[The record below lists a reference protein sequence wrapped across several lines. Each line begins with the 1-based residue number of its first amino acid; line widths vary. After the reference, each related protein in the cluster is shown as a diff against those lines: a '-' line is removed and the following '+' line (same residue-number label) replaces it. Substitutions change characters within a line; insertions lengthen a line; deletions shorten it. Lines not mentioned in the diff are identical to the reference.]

1 MKTTAQH
8 LIVIA
13 IIALFGI
20 NVNAQNTKSVRF
32 NQLEGKFAGLIS
44 KGVNHAKHE
53 LSTDLKTLEAYV
65 KFNPSEIS
73 SEPVISE
80 PLTELASVM
89 AQMEID
95 VRFTPN
101 TPNYSAYETEVV
113 DFKEIRKELE
123 IIVKFKPSEASN
135 ENSSEF
141 DTILK
146 ELEKDVKYKP
156 ASII

>member
-20 NVNAQNTKSVRF
+20 NVNAQNTKSVRYHHF
-32 NQLEGKFAGLIS
+32 EGKFAGLVS
-44 KGVNHAKHE
+44 ERVNHAKHG
-53 LSTDLKTLEAYV
+53 LKANLKSLEAYV
-65 KFNPSEIS
+65 RFTPSEMDNEIA
-73 SEPVISE
+73 VSE
-80 PLTELASVM
+80 PLTELASVV
-89 AQMEID
+89 AQMATD

-101 TPNYSAYETEVV
+101 TPNYSVYET
-113 DFKEIRKELE
+113 DDIDLKKIKKELE
-123 IIVKFKPSEASN
+123 KIVKFRPSETTADS
-135 ENSSEF
+135 SSEF
-141 DTILK
+141 DSILK

>member
-8 LIVIA
+8 FIVIA

-20 NVNAQNTKSVRF
+20 NVNAQNTKSIRF
-32 NQLEGKFAGLIS
+32 HQLEGKFAGLVS
-44 KGVNHAKHE
+44 SGVDHAKHG
-53 LSTDLKTLEAYV
+53 LSADLEKLEAYV
-65 KFNPSEIS
+65 KFKPSEINGES
-73 SEPVISE
+73 VLSE

-101 TPNYSAYETEVV
+101 TPNYSVYETEVV
-113 DFKEIRKELE
+113 DFKKITRELE
-123 IIVKFKPSEASN
+123 DLVKFKPSEVSA
-135 ENSSEF
+135 ERSSEF
-141 DTILK
+141 DAILK